1 MTKPTLRMP
10 VIKPTVPAASSSAT
24 SDRVPESFW
33 ANIGLMSQYETD
45 EGIQEQF
52 VSLNYGIPLSSVPEV
67 KLGSSPDYNALML
80 ARQNLYE
87 QVMEIAQGLD
97 EGVTFNVPVVMQI
110 RRVKSADSK
119 KSEVSS
125 NAYTVKLLG

>member
-10 VIKPTVPAASSSAT
+10 TIKPTAASAAT
-24 SDRVPESFW
+24 PDRVPEAFW
-33 ANIGLMSQYETD
+33 ANIGLMSEYETD
-45 EGIQEQF
+45 EGTQEQF

-87 QVMEIAQGLD
+87 QVMEIANGLE
-97 EGVTFNVPVVMQI
+97 EGETFNVPVVMQI

-119 KSEVSS
+119 KSEVAE
-125 NAYTVKLLG
+125 NAYKVKLLG

>member
-10 VIKPTVPAASSSAT
+10 LLKPAAAATTAT

-33 ANIGLMSQYETD
+33 ANIGLVSEYETD
-45 EGIQEQF
+45 EGVQEQF

-87 QVMEIAQGLD
+87 QVMEIAQGLE
-97 EGVTFNVPVVMQI
+97 EGETFNVPVVMQI

-119 KSEVSS
+119 KSEVSE
-125 NAYTVKLLG
+125 NAYKVKLLG

>member
-1 MTKPTLRMP
+1 MAKPTLRMP
-10 VIKPTVPAASSSAT
+10 VIKPTVTAAVSAT

-33 ANIGLMSQYETD
+33 ANIGLMSEYETD
-45 EGIQEQF
+45 EGTQEQF

-87 QVMEIAQGLD
+87 QVMEIANGLE
-97 EGVTFNVPVVMQI
+97 EGETFNVPVVMQI

-119 KSEVSS
+119 KSEVSE
-125 NAYTVKLLG
+125 NAYKVKLLG

>member
-1 MTKPTLRMP
+1 MAKPTLRMP
-10 VIKPTVPAASSSAT
+10 VIKPVTAAAT
-24 SDRVPESFW
+24 TATADRVPESFW
-33 ANIGLMSQYETD
+33 ANIGLISEYETD
-45 EGIQEQF
+45 EGVQEQF

-87 QVMEIAQGLD
+87 QVMEIANGLE
-97 EGVTFNVPVVMQI
+97 EGETFNVPVVMQI

-119 KSEVSS
+119 KSEVSE
-125 NAYTVKLLG
+125 NAYKVKLLG

>member
-10 VIKPTVPAASSSAT
+10 VIKPTVPAAASSTT

-97 EGVTFNVPVVMQI
+97 EGETFNVPVVMQI

>member
-10 VIKPTVPAASSSAT
+10 TLKPAAAAET
-24 SDRVPESFW
+24 PAASDRVPESFW
-33 ANIGLMSQYETD
+33 ANIGLMTEYETS
-45 EGIQEQF
+45 EGMQEQF

-80 ARQNLYE
+80 ARQDLYQ
-87 QVMEIAQGLD
+87 QVMEIANGLE
-97 EGVTFNVPVVMQI
+97 EGETFNVPVVMQI

-119 KSEVSS
+119 KSEVSN
-125 NAYTVKLLG
+125 NAYKVKLLG

>member
-1 MTKPTLRMP
+1 MAKPTLRMP
-10 VIKPTVPAASSSAT
+10 VIKPTVSATTAAT

-33 ANIGLMSQYETD
+33 ANIGLISEYETD
-45 EGIQEQF
+45 EGVQEQF

-87 QVMEIAQGLD
+87 QVMEIANGLE
-97 EGVTFNVPVVMQI
+97 EGETFNVPVVMQI

-119 KSEVSS
+119 KSEVSE
-125 NAYTVKLLG
+125 NAYKVKLLG

>member
-10 VIKPTVPAASSSAT
+10 VIKPATAAASSAAASE
-24 SDRVPESFW
+24 RVPEEFW
-33 ANIGLMSQYETD
+33 ANIGLISEYETA
-45 EGIQEQF
+45 EGTQEQF

-80 ARQNLYE
+80 ARQDLYS
-87 QVMEIAQGLD
+87 QIMEIANGLD
-97 EGVTFNVPVVMQI
+97 EGETFNVPVVMQI

-119 KSEVSS
+119 RSEVSN
-125 NAYTVKLLG
+125 NAYKVKLMG

>member
-1 MTKPTLRMP
+1 MP
-10 VIKPTVPAASSSAT
+10 VIKPTVPAAASSTT

-97 EGVTFNVPVVMQI
+97 EGETFNVPVVMQI